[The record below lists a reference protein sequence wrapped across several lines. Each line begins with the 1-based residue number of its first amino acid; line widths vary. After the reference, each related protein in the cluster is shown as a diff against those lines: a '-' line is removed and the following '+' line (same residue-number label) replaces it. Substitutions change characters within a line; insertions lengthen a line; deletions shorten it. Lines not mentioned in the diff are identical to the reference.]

1 MATNHTASLIEPD
14 KAHPATK
21 VQILRCRLFAVL
33 IEASAIGLDE
43 TLDRLRSRGH
53 PALRILYFSI
63 ILVLFVFAVLSM
75 VICIAERGLPAVTGR
90 VAIHRTRMIHHQH
103 SRGGA
108 GRRGRCCLFQLD
120 FERDIV
126 LVRDNLTV
134 LICCGFSCLTDGLH
148 TRNTGAII
156 CAGTILSFS
165 PLAILANRTIF
176 HVVTRIRQHVQ
187 RQ

>member
-1 MATNHTASLIEPD
+1 
-14 KAHPATK
+14 
-21 VQILRCRLFAVL
+21 
-33 IEASAIGLDE
+33 
-43 TLDRLRSRGH
+43 
-53 PALRILYFSI
+53 
-63 ILVLFVFAVLSM
+63 
-75 VICIAERGLPAVTGR
+75 
-90 VAIHRTRMIHHQH
+90 MIHHQH

-148 TRNTGAII
+148 TCNTGAII
-156 CAGTILSFS
+156 CATIRSCS
-165 PLAILANRTIF
+165 PLAILVNRTVF
-176 HVVTRIRQHVQ
+176 HVVTRRCLIRQHVQ